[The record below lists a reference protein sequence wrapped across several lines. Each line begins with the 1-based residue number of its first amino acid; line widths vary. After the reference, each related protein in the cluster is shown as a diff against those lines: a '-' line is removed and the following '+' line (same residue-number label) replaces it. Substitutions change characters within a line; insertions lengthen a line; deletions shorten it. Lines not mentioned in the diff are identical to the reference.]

1 MKRTI
6 FIFLLAITW
15 PSTQALFTV
24 TSEQD
29 SYDGELHKKITM
41 GCRFSPVEKSQISQ
55 LSVIWQRVEPLPVME
70 VYRLE
75 KGVEI
80 RNVTDGQFQNRAQL
94 LKDELKKFRAVLELF
109 PLQISDSGTY
119 QCIVK
124 HKEADYKKTTLTV
137 RAPYRPVRKNIRRL
151 NNEEVELSCES
162 QGFPLAHVD
171 WSEEELTRWMNNTS
185 EKTSEGTYKLTSR
198 VTVTGN
204 VIKNY
209 TCSFMEEKKTGPS
222 ATFNIPGEI
231 PVRSNWS
238 HGYAAVGVIS
248 VMCLGLA
255 VTSLFLHWRRKGQK
269 NKGSMSTVCITSEPN
284 LTVTSADFLIPKKDA
299 KPDSFSVSSEVCG
312 EKVEKLREV
321 LMKRYAELDTSELRS
336 GFTLICGEAQFSHLQ
351 PLIPGPKQTVLL
363 EGREGSGKSS
373 VSRTLAS
380 SWAKNVSSGPVSLSG
395 IRLVILVNFEGA
407 DGDFFQ
413 VVRSNIPSE
422 ADLETA
428 DVKNILLGNTDSLL
442 LLDGYRKGDREV
454 DETLVKFL
462 KERSSSRVL
471 ITARPGQ
478 LSSAGEVITRIFQ
491 LHTENTQTENS

>member
-171 WSEEELTRWMNNTS
+171 WSEEELTRRMNNTS

-248 VMCLGLA
+248 VMCLGFA
-255 VTSLFLHWRRKGQK
+255 VTSLILHWRRKG
-269 NKGSMSTVCITSEPN
+269 VCLNSLLTKHQTNTSIYLYLHSISQSFIRLNIHPS
-284 LTVTSADFLIPKKDA
+284 VYSFCSICFLI
-299 KPDSFSVSSEVCG
+299 SH
-312 EKVEKLREV
+312 
-321 LMKRYAELDTSELRS
+321 Y
-336 GFTLICGEAQFSHLQ
+336 FT
-351 PLIPGPKQTVLL
+351 
-363 EGREGSGKSS
+363 
-373 VSRTLAS
+373 
-380 SWAKNVSSGPVSLSG
+380 
-395 IRLVILVNFEGA
+395 
-407 DGDFFQ
+407 
-413 VVRSNIPSE
+413 
-422 ADLETA
+422 
-428 DVKNILLGNTDSLL
+428 
-442 LLDGYRKGDREV
+442 
-454 DETLVKFL
+454 
-462 KERSSSRVL
+462 
-471 ITARPGQ
+471 Q
-478 LSSAGEVITRIFQ
+478 LSIHLYIYIFIYSF
-491 LHTENTQTENS
+491 TQTSIHYNALCTICLLFNHSFT